1 ICINSGGSADQIR
14 EATSNGYTHE
24 LWNQDARG
32 TACMTVDAGTTFSA
46 QWSGAFNFLARR
58 GLAYDGSELTHA
70 ERGEFSVSYASN
82 YNCNNMNG
90 LSYLSVYGWTRDFAK
105 ENANPEGSQA
115 HQEALVEYYIIDNW
129 CDWNVSQ
136 DP

>member
-1 ICINSGGSADQIR
+1 MIKKRWHYLFTQPCLAIALLLTLQNVSAQEICINSGGSADQIR

-58 GLAYDGSELTHA
+58 GLAYDGSELTQD
-70 ERGEFSVSYASN
+70 RKSV
-82 YNCNNMNG
+82 
-90 LSYLSVYGWTRDFAK
+90 V
-105 ENANPEGSQA
+105 
-115 HQEALVEYYIIDNW
+115 
-129 CDWNVSQ
+129 
-136 DP
+136 